1 MAMKRSEIQRSL
13 IEQLT
18 AQNKTDPY
26 YMDLVEKYM
35 SLWDLMKSL
44 QKDINTK
51 GIRYSSINGNGVETE
66 KPNESIQN
74 LNKTMGTM
82 MNILR
87 DLNLRE
93 PSKIR
98 RQSPDEDYL

>member
-1 MAMKRSEIQRSL
+1 MKRSEIQRSL

-44 QKDINTK
+44 QKDIKTK
-51 GIRYSSINGNGVETE
+51 GIRSA
-66 KPNESIQN
+66 
-74 LNKTMGTM
+74 
-82 MNILR
+82 
-87 DLNLRE
+87 
-93 PSKIR
+93 
-98 RQSPDEDYL
+98 